1 VSIAPRVY
9 SYLRFSDARQAD
21 GASSERQAAYAA
33 EWARQHGLQLDAT
46 LSMRDEGLSAY
57 HQRHITR
64 GALGVFLAAVEAGQ
78 VPQGSVLVVEGLDR
92 LSRAEPLHAQA
103 QLASI
108 ITAGVTVVTASD
120 GRAYSRESLKAQPM
134 DLVYSLLVMIRAHEE
149 SDTKSKR
156 VRDAI
161 RRQVLGWKAGTY
173 RGLIRYGQAPAWLRA
188 AGGRW
193 ELVDERVAAIRA
205 AAELARQGVGLGEIS
220 RRLHAG
226 GMAWSAA
233 TPTSGHLSRLLTHRA
248 LVGEKLLQLDGQEHV
263 LEGYYPAVFEPA
275 SWAAL
280 QESLARRTRGPVAS
294 EIPSILTGMGITS
307 CGYCGAPLKAQNMAS
322 KRRDDGSLADGHRR
336 LQCSRNNSGERCPV
350 PGSCSAAPVERA
362 LVRFCSDLVNL
373 QGLYQGDAT
382 VGPRAV
388 LAQARQRQ
396 ATLEQQLQRV
406 TDALATDVDEPPAAF
421 VRRARE
427 LETELAS
434 ARAAVASAE
443 AEVASAARADLT
455 GADARW
461 RSIAA
466 GIEALD
472 VDARLQARQLVA
484 ETFARIVV
492 YRAGLRP
499 GQAERGIIDVV
510 LHARGG
516 STRLLRVQGSGDW
529 VAGEDLALPGG

>member
-1 VSIAPRVY
+1 MSTAPRVY
-9 SYLRFSDARQAD
+9 SYLRFSDARQAA
-21 GASSERQAAYAA
+21 GASSERQTAYAA
-33 EWARQHGLQLDAT
+33 EWARAHGLQLDAT

-57 HQRHITR
+57 HQRHVTR

-92 LSRAEPLHAQA
+92 LSRAEPMQAQA
-103 QLASI
+103 QLHAI
-108 ITAGVTVVTASD
+108 IVAGVTVVTASD

-161 RRQVLGWKAGTY
+161 RRQVRGWQAGTY

-205 AAELARQGVGLGEIS
+205 AAELARQGVGLGEIA
-220 RRLHAG
+220 RRLHAA

-233 TPTSGHLSRLLTHRA
+233 TPTSGHLSRLLASRA
-248 LVGEKLLQLDGQEHV
+248 LLGEKSLQLDGEEHV
-263 LEGYYPAVFEPA
+263 LQGYYPAVLDADTWA
-275 SWAAL
+275 SL
-280 QESLARRTRGPVAS
+280 QDSLARRARGPVAS
-294 EIPSILTGMGITS
+294 EIPSILTGMGITT

-322 KRRDDGSLADGHRR
+322 KRSADGRLADGHRR
-336 LQCSRNNSGERCPV
+336 LQCSRNNSGQPCPV
-350 PGSCSAAPVERA
+350 PGSCSAAPIERA

-373 QGLYQGDAT
+373 QGLYAGDAAA
-382 VGPRAV
+382 GPRAV
-388 LAQARQRQ
+388 LAQARQRM
-396 ATLEQQLQRV
+396 ATIEQQLQRV
-406 TDALATDVDEPPAAF
+406 TDALATDADEPPAAF
-421 VRRARE
+421 VRRARA
-427 LETELAS
+427 LEAELAA
-434 ARAAVASAE
+434 ARGAVASAE
-443 AEVASAARADLT
+443 AEVASAARADLS

-472 VDARLQARQLVA
+472 AEARLQARQLVA
-484 ETFARIVV
+484 DTFARIAV

-499 GQAERGIIDVV
+499 GQVPKGTIDV
-510 LHARGG
+510 LLQARGG
-516 STRLLRVQGSGDW
+516 NTRVLRVRGAGDW
-529 VAGEDLALPGG
+529 QDGEDLVAPA